1 MCCIYRYLRGF
12 GGDLLRF
19 KGPLKYLVATQAQ
32 FDFRIPRPTLR
43 ALFFL
48 GAGQLAE
55 FEVQFAHFI
64 FPVRLLRYAP
74 EFLVKFCL

>member
-1 MCCIYRYLRGF
+1 MT
-12 GGDLLRF
+12 LLS
-19 KGPLKYLVATQAQ
+19 YAVATQVQ
-32 FDFRIPRPTLR
+32 FDFRFPRPTLR

-48 GAGQLAE
+48 GAMQPAE

-74 EFLVKFCL
+74 EFLVKFHL